1 MHCYYSVGYNHS
13 LKFIRI
19 LLPLSFSGF
28 RMTRI
33 ANIFLW
39 CCVCFIISSCQS
51 YANSNQLPGNFYKV
65 SDNVYR
71 SEQPSLKEAEQLNKI
86 GIKTIINLRSWHSD
100 QDKIANTDMSEIRI
114 DMRAENITDEK
125 IIQILKAIK
134 NSPKPVLIHCWHGSD
149 RTGVVIAMYRL
160 IFQNWTKKQ
169 VIEELMKPELNHHYK
184 IYPNIQRYIQ
194 DVDVEKIRQAVF
206 E

>member
-1 MHCYYSVGYNHS
+1 MC
-13 LKFIRI
+13 L
-19 LLPLSFSGF
+19 
-28 RMTRI
+28 
-33 ANIFLW
+33 
-39 CCVCFIISSCQS
+39 IISSCRS
-51 YANSNQLPGNFYKV
+51 NDNSNQLPDNFYKV
-65 SDNVYR
+65 SDDIYR
-71 SEQPSLKEAEQLNKI
+71 SEQPSLKEIEQLNKI
-86 GIKTIINLRSWHSD
+86 GIKTIINLRLWHSD
-100 QDKIANTDMSEIRI
+100 RNKLTNTGIAEIRI
-114 DMRAENITDEK
+114 NMRAGKVTDEK

-134 NSPKPVLIHCWHGSD
+134 NSPKPILIHCWHGSD

-194 DVDVEKIRQAVF
+194 NVDVEKIRQAVF